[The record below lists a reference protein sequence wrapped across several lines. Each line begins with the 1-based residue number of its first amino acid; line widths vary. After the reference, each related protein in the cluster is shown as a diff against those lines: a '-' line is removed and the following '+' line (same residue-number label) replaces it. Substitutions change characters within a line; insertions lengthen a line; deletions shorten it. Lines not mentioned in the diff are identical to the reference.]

1 MEAWVGLSISPSL
14 MARTIVQSITV
25 GILWATVITVQSANS
40 VLIVFCRI
48 MSVALSIDAVA
59 SSSTKILLF
68 LNIARPRQNNCLC
81 PILQFDPS
89 SKTDET
95 NSFFMLREG
104 VKIVSHCSIE
114 KSRILWY
121 NPETRPQIME
131 PDLRYVDSIHHN
143 PTACW
148 LNQAE
153 ESTNKRSLPAPSP
166 TYNAN
171 LVPSFKGAT
180 YPP

>member
-1 MEAWVGLSISPSL
+1 

-68 LNIARPRQNNCLC
+68 LNKARPRQNNCLC

-89 SKTDET
+89 SKTDESSPLPFSST
-95 NSFFMLREG
+95 ASFSWHFSNT
-104 VKIVSHCSIE
+104 SHI
-114 KSRILWY
+114 
-121 NPETRPQIME
+121 
-131 PDLRYVDSIHHN
+131 
-143 PTACW
+143 W
-148 LNQAE
+148 L
-153 ESTNKRSLPAPSP
+153 S
-166 TYNAN
+166 
-171 LVPSFKGAT
+171 VC
-180 YPP
+180 